1 MRRSRYAILRCG
13 TVAGKLIRLEDGQGI
28 RRHTAASGQI
38 PLKEGVRCWS
48 RKLKAKHD
56 ELAKSKLPPDEVAK
70 LLKAGAFLVDVRPK
84 IQAKMGMAPG
94 ATNISIFTL
103 KRRLNEL
110 PRDRK
115 IVLYCHSGAAAGKA
129 KQVLDALGYKAFNGG
144 GYKDILKIV
153 GK

>member
-1 MRRSRYAILRCG
+1 MLVS
-13 TVAGKLIRLEDGQGI
+13 
-28 RRHTAASGQI
+28 
-38 PLKEGVRCWS
+38 
-48 RKLKAKHD
+48 KLKAKHD
-56 ELAKSKLPPDEVAK
+56 ELAKSKLPPEEVVK

-103 KRRLNEL
+103 KRRLDEL

-115 IVLYCHSGAAAGKA
+115 ILLYCHSGAAAGKA
-129 KQVLDALGYKAFNGG
+129 KQALDALGYKAFNGG

-153 GK
+153 GR

>member
-1 MRRSRYAILRCG
+1 MMVGL
-13 TVAGKLIRLEDGQGI
+13 
-28 RRHTAASGQI
+28 
-38 PLKEGVRCWS
+38 
-48 RKLKAKHD
+48 LKAKHD
-56 ELAKSKLPPDEVAK
+56 ELASSKLPADEVAK

-94 ATNISIFTL
+94 ATNISVFTL
-103 KRRLNEL
+103 KRRLDEL

-129 KQVLDALGYKAFNGG
+129 KQVLDALGYKAFNAG
-144 GYKDILKIV
+144 GYKDVLKIV